1 MMTVV
6 STMQLHS
13 GSVEEWDELILK
25 RFRSAHDRQGWISG
39 QLLVPVDAPETR
51 VIIGT
56 WRSRQDW
63 EAWHEDPAF
72 LSVRARLDELQ
83 QVDHRTTWYEVLE
96 SVHANSNTSH

>member
-6 STMQLHS
+6 STTQLRS
-13 GSVEEWDELILK
+13 GSVEEWDQLILK
-25 RFRSAHDRQGWISG
+25 RFRSAHDRKGWISG
-39 QLLVPVDAPETR
+39 QLLVPADAPDTR

-63 EAWHEDPAF
+63 EAWHEDPDF

-83 QVDHRTTWYEVLE
+83 QVGHQTTWYEVLE
-96 SVHANSNTSH
+96 HVQTNSNTPQ

>member
-25 RFRSAHDRQGWISG
+25 RFRSAHDRQGWISS
-39 QLLVPVDAPETR
+39 QLLVPADAPDTR

-63 EAWHEDPAF
+63 EAWHEAAF
-72 LSVRARLDELQ
+72 PSVRARLDELQ

-96 SVHANSNTSH
+96 NVHANSNTSH